1 MNTLVKGQVIMAE
14 LNSTEANVQ
23 RGMSPVIVIQNNIGN
38 KFSPTLII
46 APLTSRIKREMV
58 THAKLYTTIENGLTV
73 ASTALLEQIQTI
85 SKDSVKRVLGVLN
98 EMEMKLINK
107 AIVASLA
114 L

>member
-1 MNTLVKGQVIMAE
+1 MNTLVKGQVVMVE
-14 LNSTEANVQ
+14 LTSTEANVQ
-23 RGMSPVIVIQNNIGN
+23 RGLRPCVIVQNNIGN
-38 KFSPTLII
+38 KFSPTLIV
-46 APLTSRIKREMV
+46 APLTSRIKRDMV
-58 THAKLYTTIENGLTV
+58 THAKLYPTIENGLSV

-98 EMEMKLINK
+98 DVEMKLINK

>member
-1 MNTLVKGQVIMAE
+1 MNTLVKGQVVMVE
-14 LNSTEANVQ
+14 LTSTEANVQ
-23 RGMSPVIVIQNNIGN
+23 RALRPCVVVQNNIGN
-38 KFSPTLII
+38 KFSPTLIV
-46 APLTSRIKREMV
+46 APLTSRIKRDMV
-58 THAKLYTTIENGLTV
+58 THAKLYPTIENGLSV

-107 AIVASLA
+107 AIIASLA

>member
-14 LNSTEANVQ
+14 LTSTEANVQ
-23 RGMSPVIVIQNNIGN
+23 RGLRPCVVVQNNIGN

-46 APLTSRIKREMV
+46 APLTSRIKRDMV
-58 THAKLYTTIENGLTV
+58 THAKLYPTIENGLSV
-73 ASTALLEQIQTI
+73 ATTAILEQIQTF
-85 SKDSVKRVLGVLN
+85 SKDCVKRVLGVLN
-98 EMEMKLINK
+98 DVEMKLINK

>member
-23 RGMSPVIVIQNNIGN
+23 RGLRPCVVVQNNIGN

-46 APLTSRIKREMV
+46 APLTSRMKRDMV
-58 THAKLYTTIENGLTV
+58 THAKLYPTSENGLTV

-98 EMEMKLINK
+98 DVEMKLINK
-107 AIVASLA
+107 AIIASLA

>member
-1 MNTLVKGQVIMAE
+1 MNTVARGTIIMAE

-23 RGMSPVIVIQNNIGN
+23 RGMRPVIVIQNNIGN
-38 KFSPTLII
+38 KFSPTLIV
-46 APLTSRIKREMV
+46 APLTSRIKRDMV
-58 THAKLYTTIENGLTV
+58 THAKLYPTIENGLTV

>member
-1 MNTLVKGQVIMAE
+1 MNTLVKGQVIMAK

-23 RGMSPVIVIQNNIGN
+23 RGLRPCVVVQNNIGN

-46 APLTSRIKREMV
+46 APLTSRIKRDMV
-58 THAKLYTTIENGLTV
+58 THAKLYPTIENGLTV

-107 AIVASLA
+107 AITASLA

>member
-23 RGMSPVIVIQNNIGN
+23 RGLRPCVVVQNSIGN

-46 APLTSRIKREMV
+46 APLTSRIKRDMV
-58 THAKLYTTIENGLTV
+58 THAKLYPTIENGLTV

-107 AIVASLA
+107 AIIASLA

>member
-1 MNTLVKGQVIMAE
+1 MNTLVKGQIVMVE
-14 LNSTEANVQ
+14 LTSTEANVQ
-23 RGMSPVIVIQNNIGN
+23 RGLRPCVVVQNNIGN
-38 KFSPTLII
+38 KFSPTLIV
-46 APLTSRIKREMV
+46 APLTSRIKRDMV
-58 THAKLYTTIENGLTV
+58 THAKLYPTIENGLSV

-98 EMEMKLINK
+98 DVEMKLINK

>member
-1 MNTLVKGQVIMAE
+1 MNTLVKGQVVMVE
-14 LNSTEANVQ
+14 LTSTEANVQ
-23 RGMSPVIVIQNNIGN
+23 RGLRPCVVVQSNIGN
-38 KFSPTLII
+38 KFSPTLIV
-46 APLTSRIKREMV
+46 APLTSRIKRDMV
-58 THAKLYTTIENGLTV
+58 THAKLYPTIENGLSV

-98 EMEMKLINK
+98 DVEMKLINK

>member
-1 MNTLVKGQVIMAE
+1 MNTLVKGQVVMVE
-14 LNSTEANVQ
+14 LTSTEANVQ
-23 RGMSPVIVIQNNIGN
+23 RGLRPVIVIQNNIGN
-38 KFSPTLII
+38 KFSPTLIV
-46 APLTSRIKREMV
+46 APLTSRIKKDMV
-58 THAKLYTTIENGLTV
+58 THAKLYPTIENGLSV

-98 EMEMKLINK
+98 DVEMKLINK

>member
-23 RGMSPVIVIQNNIGN
+23 RGLRPCVVVQNNIGN

-46 APLTSRIKREMV
+46 APLTSRIKRDMV
-58 THAKLYTTIENGLTV
+58 THAKLYPTIENGLTV

-85 SKDSVKRVLGVLN
+85 SKDSVKRVVGLLN
-98 EMEMKLINK
+98 DVEMKLINK

>member
-1 MNTLVKGQVIMAE
+1 MNTLVKGQVVMVE
-14 LNSTEANVQ
+14 LTSTEANVQ
-23 RGMSPVIVIQNNIGN
+23 RGLRPCVIVQNNIGN

-46 APLTSRIKREMV
+46 APLTSRIKRDMV
-58 THAKLYTTIENGLTV
+58 THAKLYPTIENGLTV
-73 ASTALLEQIQTI
+73 ASTCLLEQIQTI

-107 AIVASLA
+107 AIIASLA

>member
-1 MNTLVKGQVIMAE
+1 MNTLVKGQVVMVE
-14 LNSTEANVQ
+14 LTSTEANVQ
-23 RGMSPVIVIQNNIGN
+23 RGLRPVIVIQNNIGN
-38 KFSPTLII
+38 KFSPTLIV
-46 APLTSRIKREMV
+46 APLTSRIKRDMV
-58 THAKLYTTIENGLTV
+58 THAKLYPTIENGLSV

-98 EMEMKLINK
+98 DVEMKLINK

>member
-1 MNTLVKGQVIMAE
+1 MNTVIRGTIIMAE

-23 RGMSPVIVIQNNIGN
+23 RGLRPCVVVQNNIGN

-46 APLTSRIKREMV
+46 APLTSRIKRDMV
-58 THAKLYTTIENGLTV
+58 THAKLYPTIENGLSV

-107 AIVASLA
+107 AIIASLA

>member
-1 MNTLVKGQVIMAE
+1 MA
-14 LNSTEANVQ
+14 S
-23 RGMSPVIVIQNNIGN
+23 I
-38 KFSPTLII
+38 
-46 APLTSRIKREMV
+46 
-58 THAKLYTTIENGLTV
+58 
-73 ASTALLEQIQTI
+73 ALLEQIQTI

>member
-1 MNTLVKGQVIMAE
+1 MNTLVKGQVVMVE
-14 LNSTEANVQ
+14 LTSTEANVQ
-23 RGMSPVIVIQNNIGN
+23 RGLRPCVVVQNNIGN
-38 KFSPTLII
+38 KFSPTLIV
-46 APLTSRIKREMV
+46 APLTSRIKQDMV
-58 THAKLYTTIENGLTV
+58 THAKLYPTIENGLSV

-98 EMEMKLINK
+98 DVEMKLINK

>member
-1 MNTLVKGQVIMAE
+1 MNTLVKGQVIMVE

-23 RGMSPVIVIQNNIGN
+23 RGLRPVVVIQNNIGN
-38 KFSPTLII
+38 KFSPTLIV
-46 APLTSRIKREMV
+46 APLTSRIKRDMV
-58 THAKLYTTIENGLTV
+58 THAKLYPTIENGLSV

-98 EMEMKLINK
+98 DVEMKLINK
-107 AIVASLA
+107 AIIASLA

>member
-23 RGMSPVIVIQNNIGN
+23 RGLRPCVVVQNNIGN

-46 APLTSRIKREMV
+46 APLTSRMKRDMV
-58 THAKLYTTIENGLTV
+58 THAKLYPTIENGLTV

-98 EMEMKLINK
+98 DVEMKLINK
-107 AIVASLA
+107 AIIASLA

>member
-23 RGMSPVIVIQNNIGN
+23 RGLRPCVVVQNNIGN

-46 APLTSRIKREMV
+46 TPLTSRIKRDMV
-58 THAKLYTTIENGLTV
+58 THAKLYPTIENGLTV

-98 EMEMKLINK
+98 DVEMKLINK
-107 AIVASLA
+107 AIIASLA

>member
-1 MNTLVKGQVIMAE
+1 M
-14 LNSTEANVQ
+14 
-23 RGMSPVIVIQNNIGN
+23 IVIQNNIGN
-38 KFSPTLII
+38 KFSPTLIV
-46 APLTSRIKREMV
+46 APLTSRIKRDMV
-58 THAKLYTTIENGLTV
+58 THAKLYPTIENGLTV

-107 AIVASLA
+107 AIIASLQ

>member
-1 MNTLVKGQVIMAE
+1 MNTLVKGQVVMVE
-14 LNSTEANVQ
+14 LTSTEANVQ
-23 RGMSPVIVIQNNIGN
+23 RGLRPCVVVQNNIGN
-38 KFSPTLII
+38 KFSPTLIV
-46 APLTSRIKREMV
+46 ASLTSRIKRDMV
-58 THAKLYTTIENGLTV
+58 THAKLYPTIENGLSV

-98 EMEMKLINK
+98 DVEMKLINK